1 MLNEFEVHPYLVSV
15 ADMDEFEEEAE
26 LAADQL
32 NMMLHSAVSQA
43 QAQDWSHPQIIEL
56 IEELCFIWFREP
68 ALTELESDE
77 MDDYVSGVIRKMEQ
91 KRDETDYDDSESN

>member
-1 MLNEFEVHPYLVSV
+1 MDNEFQVHPYLVSID
-15 ADMDEFEEEAE
+15 DMEAFEEEAE

-32 NMMLHSAVSQA
+32 NLMLHSAVA
-43 QAQDWSHPQIIEL
+43 QGNNRQWNEAYIIEL

-77 MDDYVSGVIRKMEQ
+77 IDDYVFSVARRMEQ
-91 KRDETDYDDSESN
+91 QREDDDPTLNDE

>member
-1 MLNEFEVHPYLVSV
+1 MLDEFVVHPYLVTV

-32 NMMLHSAVSQA
+32 NGMLHCAVA
-43 QAQDWSHPQIIEL
+43 QGESREWTHAQIIEL

-77 MDDYVSGVIRKMEQ
+77 IDDYVFSVARRMEQ
-91 KRDETDYDDSESN
+91 QRDEDNETPDDE